1 MSIMSSAKEKREWH
15 ERRQR
20 QLKHSRKLMR
30 EYGVWHPDDGLIF
43 TSVSRELCNSHINDA
58 LMDAP
63 VDEYAKALR
72 IVEVTYFHP
81 TKMHGEE

>member
-1 MSIMSSAKEKREWH
+1 MGIMPSAKEKHERH
-15 ERRQR
+15 ERRQH
-20 QLKHSRKLMR
+20 QLKHSRKRMK
-30 EYGVWHPDDGLIF
+30 EYGVWHPEDGLLF
-43 TSVSRELCNSHINDA
+43 TSISRELCNSHINDA
-58 LMDAP
+58 LMDVP